1 MVFSSATF
9 LLGFLPVTLLLYFI
23 VPTRPAKNIVLLA
36 LSLVFYAW
44 GEPVYVFLMIASIT
58 FNWLFAIAIDKQE
71 GGSKNAVFVASL
83 VVNLAILGFFK
94 YEGFLAENVN
104 ALFGTTVIPNLELSL
119 PLAFRFLPCK
129 LFLMSSTFTGA
140 KFLRRKTH
148 YTLACTLQ
156 CFRN

>member
-58 FNWLFAIAIDKQE
+58 FNWLFAIAIDKQD
-71 GGSKNAVFVASL
+71 GGKKNAVFVASL

-94 YEGFLAENVN
+94 YEGFLAENIN

-119 PLAFRFLPCK
+119 PIGISFF
-129 LFLMSSTFTGA
+129 
-140 KFLRRKTH
+140 
-148 YTLACTLQ
+148 TLQ
-156 CFRN
+156 TVSYVIDVYRGEVPP